1 MIFLKVRAS
10 TRRLAR
16 LKDRIEIDLIDLAK
30 SIAKEDYDVDKVS
43 SELVILANALS
54 VPVGKLRPD
63 DILEEFVGRDFF
75 ASEAL
80 LEIELRLHN
89 KSFKKQNEEKLTV
102 RKVVTYLSR

>member
-1 MIFLKVRAS
+1 MIFLKMRAS

-16 LKDRIEIDLIDLAK
+16 LKNRIEIDLIDLAK

-43 SELVILANALS
+43 SELVILAKALS

-63 DILEEFVGRDFF
+63 DILEELVGRDFF

-80 LEIELRLHN
+80 LDIELRLHKTSFN
-89 KSFKKQNEEKLTV
+89 KQTEERLTV
-102 RKVVTYLSR
+102 RNVVTSLSK